1 MDYEDR
7 NVMPQ
12 YLANAYELK
21 IFIMVMILYPG
32 CMQANPNHSI
42 WNSDCTLYGIIA
54 PTHNFTKFS
63 KE

>member
-1 MDYEDR
+1 MNYEDC
-7 NVMPQ
+7 NVMSQ

-21 IFIMVMILYPG
+21 IFIMVMILYPD

-42 WNSDCTLYGIIA
+42 RNGDCTLYGIIA
-54 PTHNFTKFS
+54 PTNNFTKFS